1 LLLSL
6 TIPGSK
12 QLIFFAVG
20 YILPCF
26 WPWFGHNPHGQR
38 FWFLALKNITQ
49 KEIFVHSLGLF
60 GSSKLTSKVVVIALA
75 AGLLGAGVVLVAP
88 ADPASATA
96 CGSGS
101 TSATYS
107 PGPDGPGD
115 GLSTSTAFRI
125 STAADLIRLSHI
137 TSTNTT
143 DLSRHFIQT
152 ANIDLGGCEWTPIG
166 LTDSSKFT
174 GSYNGGGFTIQGLKI
189 TTPRN
194 YVGMF
199 GTING
204 ARIERLVLKGEINVS
219 HTLPSTDDVYYV
231 GSLVGSAVGTST
243 VISQVRSE
251 VSMVTNVRSTGGIVA
266 EMTGTLQ
273 YSSFQASMQV
283 ERGPGNGWGYSGG
296 LTATLAGASTS
307 INNSYS
313 RASFS
318 GASTYKSGLNSI
330 STPPIRQSYSAST
343 GVNAALAGQGSNS
356 AVNAFWDATLAP
368 GVNPRWSDSSAIT
381 NASGVSTSSMTSIRT
396 FSTGASAWDIVEGW
410 EPFSSTSSPAKIWGI
425 CSAVNDGYPFL
436 LWEYT
441 IDPCTVAPPPSN
453 SSSGS
458 SGGFSAPPQTTVTSS
473 GTTLTVNLNKTREL
487 LLSGS
492 NLNLVTQASV
502 GGKNATINFVASDS
516 GNLVI
521 STLPLLPSGKYTL
534 TLLTPTGLVPGEVEV
549 GIIARITKLRAI
561 EASGKLST
569 QVRSEV
575 RKQNLTYDSAG
586 TLSCWGVTTSS
597 SGSALAL
604 AKQKA
609 EKVCAYAKRQNPELD
624 VVASS
629 RTGTG
634 KPARNQ
640 VVKIR
645 YLK

>member
-1 LLLSL
+1 
-6 TIPGSK
+6 
-12 QLIFFAVG
+12 
-20 YILPCF
+20 
-26 WPWFGHNPHGQR
+26 
-38 FWFLALKNITQ
+38 LKNITQ

-75 AGLLGAGVVLVAP
+75 AGLLGAGVAVVSP
-88 ADPASATA
+88 AEPANAASCSSAATGYA
-96 CGSGS
+96 AGSGDGTS
-101 TSATYS
+101 TA
-107 PGPDGPGD
+107 
-115 GLSTSTAFRI
+115 TAFRI
-125 STAADLIRLSHI
+125 STSADLIRLST
-137 TSTNTT
+137 TSADWTGKF
-143 DLSRHFIQT
+143 FIQT
-152 ANIDLGGCEWTPIG
+152 ADIDLGGCEWSPIG
-166 LTDSSKFT
+166 RPSTPFT
-174 GSYNGGGFTIQGLKI
+174 GFYNGGGKVISGLSI
-189 TTPRN
+189 TTATPT
-194 YVGMF
+194 YLSETLEEVGMF
-199 GTING
+199 AEIRNS
-204 ARIERLVLKGEINVS
+204 RIENL
-219 HTLPSTDDVYYV
+219 TLRGNISIPDTSGLYFV
-231 GSLVGSAVGTST
+231 GSLVGLGSST
-243 VISQVRSE
+243 GGFTTVVSKVRSE
-251 VSMVTNVRSTGGIVA
+251 VSITTTNLSGTGGIVG
-266 EMTGTLQ
+266 EFGGTME
-273 YSSFQASMQV
+273 YSSFVGSMQV
-283 ERGPGNGWGYSGG
+283 NVSSGSRNSGG
-296 LTATLAGASTS
+296 LSGWLRALSQ
-307 INNSYS
+307 IENSYARVS
-313 RASFS
+313 YS
-318 GASTYKSGLNSI
+318 GTSTLKTGINGRTAI
-330 STPPIRQSYSAST
+330 PIRKSYSASS
-343 GVNAALAGQGSNS
+343 GVNAAFVDSGPSSGLVSINS
-356 AVNAFWDATLAP
+356 FWDSDLAA
-368 GVNPRWSDSSAIT
+368 GVNPQLATSNSLAGVT
-381 NASGVSTSSMTSIRT
+381 GETTASMKSIST
-396 FSTGASAWDIVEGW
+396 FSSGSDAWDIVEGW

-425 CSAVNDGYPFL
+425 CSDVNDGYPFL

-458 SGGFSAPPQTTVTSS
+458 SGGFSAPPQTTITSS

-492 NLNLVTQASV
+492 NLNLVIQASV
-502 GGKNATINFVASDS
+502 GGENATINFVASDS

-534 TLLTPTGLVPGEVEV
+534 TLLTPTGLVPGEIEV

-624 VVASS
+624 IVASS

-640 VVKIR
+640 VVKLR